1 MFKTTKNFAE
11 NNISTPKNK
20 KPSFDG
26 SSFCPDFKKISAII
40 VTQKKLYIE
49 PEMHYVAVLHDI
61 ILAFDVDFA
70 GVAAGGF

>member
-1 MFKTTKNFAE
+1 MSGVYKIVSVLCLKTNYRKPL
-11 NNISTPKNK
+11 STNREKFSVIFVK
-20 KPSFDG
+20 KKLSF
-26 SSFCPDFKKISAII
+26 
-40 VTQKKLYIE
+40 QNLYIE